1 MMYHIFSAVKN
12 GKHNTI
18 KPPRNLFRPKL
29 NVYFIAALETMKK
42 GILPKLFTYAGS
54 VSIKRTWRE
63 AGKDVNRQVDLRD
76 ISKIGTA
83 IDDGWVITF
92 PQGTT
97 TPFVKGRRG
106 TAHVIKKF
114 QPIVVPIV
122 IDGFRTAFD
131 KKGLFIKKRN
141 TELSVRIKPALQLDY
156 SQPNDGVLSEIM
168 DAIEQSDRFNPAKNK
183 LNKA

>member
-1 MMYHIFSAVKN
+1 M
-12 GKHNTI
+12 
-18 KPPRNLFRPKL
+18 
-29 NVYFIAALETMKK
+29 
-42 GILPKLFTYAGS
+42 
-54 VSIKRTWRE
+54 
-63 AGKDVNRQVDLRD
+63 
-76 ISKIGTA
+76 
-83 IDDGWVITF
+83 
-92 PQGTT
+92 
-97 TPFVKGRRG
+97 
-106 TAHVIKKF
+106 
-114 QPIVVPIV
+114 VPIV